1 MKKLLLVAVL
11 CLSAVSFA
19 KGHGNMGNGNGNGG
33 MMNGNK
39 SMNCPMMGE
48 KGGKMR
54 ENMTPELRKE
64 MEADMITIS
73 EKNLEIRK
81 IMNTDKPDMKRVEKL
96 NGEIFSMKAAHR
108 TKMQENML
116 KTK

>member
-19 KGHGNMGNGNGNGG
+19 KGHGNMGNGNGNGNGKGG
-33 MMNGNK
+33 MMNGHK
-39 SMNCPMMGE
+39 SMNCPMME
-48 KGGKMR
+48 

-96 NGEIFSMKAAHR
+96 NSEIFSMKAAHR